1 MEPKL
6 LTADRFVDLEAGCSY
21 RYVLSD
27 TEYFR
32 PHYHDYYELFIMLDG
47 SAWHFVN
54 EAKIRIE
61 KGTIVFIRPN
71 DTHDYLCVNGKRFSM
86 LNFTFTK
93 ETAEELLTFLGAGFG
108 SEQLLTS
115 KLPPSASLD
124 EHDLAKLDAQMSS
137 IRAIAGNRKESLKT
151 ALRVLLFRLI
161 TTYFSTLSTEIPT
174 MPPWLEELCNKI
186 KQNGNFTNDS
196 ETIYALC
203 DKSREHISRSMKKY
217 TGMTVSEYINNLR
230 LQYIV
235 NMLKNSN
242 HSIADIIFD
251 SGFGN
256 ISWACELFK
265 KRYGMTMSEYRKD
278 GGEDPSGTS
287 YSASIVSI

>member
-32 PHYHDYYELFIMLDG
+32 PHYHDYYELFVMLDG

-54 EAKIRIE
+54 DAKIRIE

-71 DTHDYLCVNGKRFSM
+71 DTHDYLCINGKRFSM
-86 LNFTFTK
+86 LNITFTR
-93 ETAEELLTFLGAGFG
+93 ETAEELFAFLGKGFA
-108 SEQLLTS
+108 SSQLLDA
-115 KLPPSASLD
+115 KLPPCTLLD
-124 EHDLAKLDAQMSS
+124 EHDLSKLNAQMGS
-137 IRAIAGNRKESLKT
+137 IRAIAGDQKEALKT
-151 ALRVLLFRLI
+151 ALRILLFRLF
-161 TTYFSTLSTEIPT
+161 TTHFSTLYTEVTNTTPA
-174 MPPWLEELCNKI
+174 WLEELCNKI
-186 KQNGNFTNDS
+186 KQNGNFTNSS
-196 ETIYALC
+196 EAIYGLS

-217 TGMTVSEYINNLR
+217 TGMTVSEYVNNLR
-230 LQYIV
+230 LQYII
-235 NMLKNSN
+235 NMLDNSN

-265 KRYGMTMSEYRKD
+265 KRYGMTMSEYR
-278 GGEDPSGTS
+278 TRN
-287 YSASIVSI
+287 YSQAMASK